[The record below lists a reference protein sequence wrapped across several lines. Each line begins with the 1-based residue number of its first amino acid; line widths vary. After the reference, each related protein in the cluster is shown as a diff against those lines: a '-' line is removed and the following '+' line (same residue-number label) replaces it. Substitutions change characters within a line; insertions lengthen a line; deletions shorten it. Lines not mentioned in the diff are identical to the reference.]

1 MSSSLDDD
9 DTWWFCTYMD
19 HEQPME
25 CAKTSTKVEEDET
38 LSLFRVHEQEQP
50 VVESATTPST
60 NEEEKIKSSFRV
72 LEEKEEKIGEVKN
85 TEEEEEDDLDATWKA
100 IMESKGLGTRPQL
113 RKSDTWSCG
122 DGGGKEREKGK
133 GEMGGLSKY
142 RVRRKLKKWQSFRE
156 MVERKV
162 NVGGDSGGGD
172 GGEKSGQRSMDVAL
186 TFHDEFKKRADAFIA
201 RFTHDIRLQR
211 LESDQRF
218 LEMINRGL

>member
-142 RVRRKLKKWQSFRE
+142 R
-156 MVERKV
+156 
-162 NVGGDSGGGD
+162 
-172 GGEKSGQRSMDVAL
+172 SGQRSMDVAL